1 VVSYQYEPPL
11 SKAIVGGFDGAVDSA
26 VFYNLHDNMTYL
38 AKKPSNWQDNTKK
51 EGNSARKSRMIT
63 TVKQSQSQKIAH
75 HYPM

>member
-1 VVSYQYEPPL
+1 MVSYQYEPPL

-51 EGNSARKSRMIT
+51 EGRSARKSRMIILKT
-63 TVKQSQSQKIAH
+63 GSGSES
-75 HYPM
+75 